1 MSSWIPC
8 HPSKQQNTNDS
19 SSGSNFF
26 GDLVSFF
33 ENACA
38 SPSRQQLQPVSEA
51 EPQNNKRDVVIHSNY
66 QQKPPYSLV
75 DGLSDAELARNF
87 NFFTRDAAMDPKAF
101 NEFLDQLFHEI
112 NPNFVATGEDKD
124 VMISVFDPERT
135 GFVSFSTFTHKM
147 RELMPKVVGNRAL
160 IIIDLQN
167 DFVHGSL
174 AVKEGIDVV
183 HAVNDLRQKFDIV
196 GLTRDWHPHDHIS
209 FVDNHPGAQV
219 FSSKRVN
226 LPDGTSGE
234 QVMWPRHCVQY
245 TEGAEFHNELTVTN
259 EDFVVSKGL
268 DSRVDSYS
276 GFFDNCRSFET
287 RLRAELRSR
296 NVSEVF
302 VVGLAY
308 DYCVGFTALD
318 AVDCGFVVYVLEDC
332 TRAVA
337 EDSQKKMVE
346 SLKKR
351 GVHVIN
357 STQIPEKI
365 AMNPRF
371 MIEAARDML
380 QGKKK
385 RINSLLC

>member
-1 MSSWIPC
+1 
-8 HPSKQQNTNDS
+8 
-19 SSGSNFF
+19 
-26 GDLVSFF
+26 
-33 ENACA
+33 
-38 SPSRQQLQPVSEA
+38 
-51 EPQNNKRDVVIHSNY
+51 
-66 QQKPPYSLV
+66 
-75 DGLSDAELARNF
+75 
-87 NFFTRDAAMDPKAF
+87 
-101 NEFLDQLFHEI
+101 
-112 NPNFVATGEDKD
+112 
-124 VMISVFDPERT
+124 
-135 GFVSFSTFTHKM
+135 
-147 RELMPKVVGNRAL
+147 MPKVVGNRAL

-365 AMNPRF
+365 AMNPRKGLTHVGVF
-371 MIEAARDML
+371 TFSIL
-380 QGKKK
+380 
-385 RINSLLC
+385 SLLHGMQHQIAGFYPLGKTI